1 MIIEEQLPTPKGY
14 VSARVVTFRG
24 DAAEEADY
32 PEDRY
37 SQPKPQPA
45 WTRFVDHLKN
55 ITGVFTSDD
64 VPGFSVKQSS
74 RYLTRATQRGLIR
87 KVPQKIQIGTGR
99 PKNVYEVRK

>member
-1 MIIEEQLPTPKGY
+1 MIIEQHLPAPTGY
-14 VSARVVTFRG
+14 LSARLVTFRG
-24 DAAEEADY
+24 DAAEEADF

-37 SQPKPQPA
+37 KEPKPQPA

-55 ITGVFTSDD
+55 ITGAFTSED